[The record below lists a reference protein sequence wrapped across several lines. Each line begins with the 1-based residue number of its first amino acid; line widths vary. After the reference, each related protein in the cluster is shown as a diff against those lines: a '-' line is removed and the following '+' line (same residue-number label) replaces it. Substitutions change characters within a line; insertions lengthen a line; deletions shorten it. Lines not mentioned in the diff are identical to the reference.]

1 MSRAAIRY
9 AKAILDSAHAKGA
22 AADVN
27 NDMQT
32 IASTLAERAE
42 LSAFV
47 QSPTTTSEAK
57 EAALTEVFDAANP
70 MTKGLFKLL
79 AENKRFDILSNVA
92 VEFSR
97 QFDEMNGI
105 EVAQVT
111 TAAPMTAELEAKV
124 LSKILTISN
133 KKVVI
138 KNIVDPSLIGGF
150 IIRLGD
156 KQYNASVAGRLQSLK
171 REFAS

>member
-9 AKAILDSAHAKGA
+9 AKAMLDSAQGKGA

-32 IASTLAERAE
+32 IASTMVESAE
-42 LSAFV
+42 LRAFV

-57 EAALTEVFDAANP
+57 ESALQEVFDAANP
-70 MTKGLFKLL
+70 LTKDLFKLL
-79 AENKRFDILSNVA
+79 AENKRFAILSNVA
-92 VEFSR
+92 VEYSR
-97 QFDEMNGI
+97 LYDELNGI

-111 TAAPMTAELEAKV
+111 TAVPMTAELEGKV
-124 LSKILTISN
+124 LSQILTISN
-133 KKVVI
+133 KKVII

-150 IIRLGD
+150 IIRIGD

-171 REFAS
+171 QEFAN